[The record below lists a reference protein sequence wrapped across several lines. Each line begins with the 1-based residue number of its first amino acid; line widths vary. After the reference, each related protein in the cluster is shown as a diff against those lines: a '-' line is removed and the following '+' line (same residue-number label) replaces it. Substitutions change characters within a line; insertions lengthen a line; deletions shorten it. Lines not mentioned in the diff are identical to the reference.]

1 MKSVI
6 QWAIKNSPAMNT
18 LLIVSMLIGAISMV
32 VMRREVFPNFAL
44 EIVLVTVPL
53 PGETPDEIEE
63 AVCQKIEAEVATIE
77 GVKKMTSVAS
87 ENIGYVI
94 LELDNDIKDVQ
105 KILSEVESNIN
116 QVIFPELAETPV
128 IQQIVFRAPAI
139 SVGILA
145 PEFSGE
151 TTLEQQLELR
161 SIAEEVRRELL
172 DLKAVPPSSLARRA
186 LSGFY
191 QPKGNVISSA
201 EINGERPFE
210 VAVEISEDSLR
221 KYGLTLEGVANEIR
235 MQTGEAPG
243 GSLKT
248 ESQELIV
255 RASSKDI
262 DGDSIR
268 QLPLITNEGN
278 GVPVTVGEV
287 ANVID
292 GFEETNDR
300 ALINGREGLVIRIA
314 KTNEEDLFTIVESVQ
329 DYVSKKELPP
339 GYTLDTWGDVSVDVR
354 DRIELLSRNGLQGLI
369 LVFIVLA
376 IFLEL
381 RLAFWVAMGIPI
393 SILGAGFILLA
404 TGQTMNMLTMF
415 AFLMALG
422 IVVDDAIVIGEN
434 IYAKREEGMSHI
446 AAAVNGTYEVLP
458 SVIASVTT
466 TIIAFMP
473 LMYVTGVMGKF
484 ISIMPVA
491 VIAMLLISLF
501 ESAFILPSHL
511 AHDDNLFTRI
521 MGVVLYVFKPL
532 IVCVAWLNKFA
543 AAGMTAAI
551 DKFYQPLLRFSLHHK
566 SVVLA
571 SVLAMMLFAVGL
583 VASGIAPFSMFPQ
596 MDGREINA
604 TVSFPDG
611 SREVFTENALAE
623 LEDAFRRVDARVIDE
638 YGQSVIRNLYL
649 NVGEVGDSNKGP
661 AGLTRGAHVGSV
673 EIELTQPD
681 EREITTQQLNK
692 MWREESPKIAGT
704 ESLKFAARSMGPGG
718 SAIEFKL
725 LFDESSVDYIDQAAE
740 ECKAFLAKKVG
751 LSDFEDDSN
760 EGKTELTVQLN
771 EVGRALGLNES
782 MLASSMRSG
791 FYGEEVK
798 REQRGRHEVKL
809 MVRYPADAREDMEE
823 FEKIRIRDNDGIE
836 RPLLDVATPILE
848 PSPSKINRLNQ
859 RRSVT
864 ISAEVD
870 DEKANAAQIIEEMK
884 VGFIPDLIK
893 KYREEYN
900 AKLSVNWEGEA
911 AQNIES
917 VDSMKKGFMVAMLAM
932 YVLLTLQFRS
942 YLQPLIILA
951 IIPFGVLGAILGHA
965 IMQIDLTLF
974 SFFGLIALTGVVVN
988 DSIVLVDCI
997 NREIRRGLPMF
1008 DALMSAGKRRFRPIM
1023 LTSFTT
1029 VAGLSPML
1037 FETSLQAQVLIPMAV
1052 SLVFGLITGT
1062 LLILLLVPIF
1072 YYFYGTLLAWFGIP
1086 LFPDDSEIEAMK
1098 ADDAADNTPADSRL
1112 AH

>member
-18 LLIVSMLIGAISMV
+18 LLIVSMMIGAISMV

-44 EIVLVTVPL
+44 EILLVTVPL

-94 LELDNDIKDVQ
+94 LELDNNIKDVQ
-105 KILSEVESNIN
+105 KVLNEVESNVG
-116 QVIFPELAETPV
+116 QVVFPEQAETPI
-128 IQQIVFRAPAI
+128 IQQIVFRAPVI

-145 PEFSGE
+145 PKTSGDP
-151 TTLEQQLELR
+151 TLEQQQKLR
-161 SIAEEVRRELL
+161 AITEEVRRDLL
-172 DLKAVPPSSLARRA
+172 DLKAVPPESLARRA
-186 LSGFY
+186 LAGLY

-268 QLPLITNEGN
+268 QLPLITNDGN

-287 ANVID
+287 AKVID

-300 ALINGREGLVIRIA
+300 SLINGREGLVIRVA
-314 KTNEEDLFTIVESVQ
+314 KTNEEDLFTIVESVHA
-329 DYVSKKELPP
+329 YVAQKELPP
-339 GYTLDTWGDVSVDVR
+339 GYSLDAWGDRSIDVH

-521 MGVVLYVFKPL
+521 IGVALYVFKPL
-532 IVCVAWLNKFA
+532 IFCLTWLNKKA
-543 AAGMTAAI
+543 AAGMAGAI
-551 DKFYQPLLRFSLHHK
+551 EHFYEPLLRFSLSHK
-566 SVVLA
+566 SVVL
-571 SVLAMMLFAVGL
+571 STVVAMMLFAIGL
-583 VASGIAPFSMFPQ
+583 VMSGIAPFSLFPQ

-604 TVSFPDG
+604 TVTFPDG
-611 SREVFTENALAE
+611 SRETFTENALAE
-623 LEDAFRRVDARVIDE
+623 LEDAFRRVDARVE
-638 YGQSVIRNLYL
+638 EEFGKSVIRNLYL
-649 NVGEVGDSNKGP
+649 NVGVVGDSNKGP
-661 AGLTRGAHVGSV
+661 SDLTRGAHVGNV

-681 EREITTQQLNK
+681 ERQVTTQQLNK
-692 MWREESPKIAGT
+692 LWREESPKIAGT
-704 ESLKFAARSMGPGG
+704 ESLKFAAKSMGPGG

-725 LFDESSVDYIDQAAE
+725 LFDESSVEYIDQAAE

-751 LSDFEDDSN
+751 VSDFEDDSN
-760 EGKTELTVQLN
+760 EGKTELTVRLN
-771 EVGRALGLNES
+771 EVGRALGLSES

-823 FEKIRIRDNDGIE
+823 FEKIRIQDNDGIE

-848 PSPSKINRLNQ
+848 PSPAKINRLNQ

-870 DEKANAAQIIEEMK
+870 SDKANAAQIIEEMK
-884 VGFIPDLIK
+884 TGFIPGLIK
-893 KYREEYN
+893 KYREEYD

-942 YLQPLIILA
+942 YVQPLIILA

-997 NREIRRGLPMF
+997 NREIRSGLPML
-1008 DALMSAGKRRFRPIM
+1008 DALISAGRRRFRPIM

-1072 YYFYGTLLAWFGIP
+1072 YFFYGTLLSWLGIP
-1086 LFPDDSEIEAMK
+1086 LFPDDSEIEAMNV
-1098 ADDAADNTPADSRL
+1098 DDAADTTPTDSQL

>member
-44 EIVLVTVPL
+44 EIILVSVPL

-77 GVKKMTSVAS
+77 GVKKMTSVAT

-94 LELDNDIKDVQ
+94 LELDNDINDVQ
-105 KILSEVESNIN
+105 KILNEVESNIN

-128 IQQIVFRAPAI
+128 IQQIIFRAPAI

-145 PEFSGE
+145 PKFDGE
-151 TTLEQQLELR
+151 PTLDQQLELR

-172 DLKAVPPSSLARRA
+172 DLKAVPPASLARRA
-186 LSGFY
+186 LAQFY

-201 EINGERPFE
+201 DINGERPFE

-292 GFEETNDR
+292 GFEETNDHS
-300 ALINGREGLVIRIA
+300 LINGREGLVIRIA

-329 DYVSKKELPP
+329 AYVAEKELPA
-339 GYTLDTWGDVSVDVR
+339 GYSLDTWGDVSVDVR

-434 IYAKREEGMSHI
+434 IYAKREEGLSHI
-446 AAAVNGTYEVLP
+446 AAAVSGTYEVLP

-473 LMYVTGVMGKF
+473 LLYVTGVMGKF

-491 VIAMLLISLF
+491 VIAMLLISLL

-521 MGVVLYVFKPL
+521 IGVVLYVFKPL
-532 IVCVAWLNKFA
+532 VVCVTWLNKVA
-543 AAGMTAAI
+543 AAGMSAAI
-551 DKFYQPLLRFSLHHK
+551 ERYYEPLLRFSLHHK
-566 SVVLA
+566 SVVL
-571 SVLAMMLFAVGL
+571 SFVLAMMFFAVGL
-583 VASGIAPFSMFPQ
+583 VMSGIAPFSMFPQ

-604 TVSFPDG
+604 TITFPDG
-611 SREVFTENALAE
+611 SRETFTENALAE
-623 LEDAFRRVDARVIDE
+623 LESAFRRVDARVEKDF
-638 YGQSVIRNLYL
+638 GKSVIRNLYM
-649 NVGEVGDSNKGP
+649 NVGEVGEANKGP
-661 AGLTRGAHVGSV
+661 AMITRGAHVGSV

-692 MWREESPKIAGT
+692 LWREESPKIAGA
-704 ESLKFAARSMGPGG
+704 ESLKFAAKSMGPGG

-725 LFDESSVDYIDQAAE
+725 LFDESSVEYIDQAAE

-760 EGKTELTVQLN
+760 EGKSELTVRLN
-771 EVGRALGLNES
+771 EVGRALGLSES
-782 MLASSMRSG
+782 MLATSMRAG

-823 FEKIRIRDNDGIE
+823 FEKIRIQDNDGIE

-870 DEKANAAQIIEEMK
+870 ADKANAAQIIEEMK
-884 VGFIPDLIK
+884 VGFLPDLIK
-893 KYREEYN
+893 KYRDKYD

-917 VDSMKKGFMVAMLAM
+917 VDSMKKGFIVAMLAM

-942 YLQPLIILA
+942 YLQPMIILA

-1008 DALMSAGKRRFRPIM
+1008 DALVSAGRRRFRPIM

-1072 YYFYGTLLAWFGIP
+1072 YFFYGTLLSWFGIP
-1086 LFPDDSEIEAMK
+1086 LFPDDSEIDAMNV
-1098 ADDAADNTPADSRL
+1098 DNAGDNSPADSRL

>member
-44 EIVLVTVPL
+44 EIILVSVPL
-53 PGETPDEIEE
+53 PGETPDEIEK

-77 GVKKMTSVAS
+77 GVKKMTSVAT

-94 LELDNDIKDVQ
+94 LELDNDINDVQ
-105 KILSEVESNIN
+105 KVLNEVESNIN

-128 IQQIVFRAPAI
+128 IQQIIFRAPAI

-145 PEFSGE
+145 PKFDGE
-151 TTLEQQLELR
+151 PTLDQQLELR

-172 DLKAVPPSSLARRA
+172 DLKAVPPASLARRA
-186 LSGFY
+186 LAQFY

-201 EINGERPFE
+201 DINGERPFE

-292 GFEETNDR
+292 GFEETNDHS
-300 ALINGREGLVIRIA
+300 LINGREGLVIRIA

-329 DYVSKKELPP
+329 AYVAEKELPA
-339 GYTLDTWGDVSVDVR
+339 GYSLDTWGDVSVDVR

-434 IYAKREEGMSHI
+434 IYAKREEGLSHI
-446 AAAVNGTYEVLP
+446 AAAVSGTYEVLP

-473 LMYVTGVMGKF
+473 LLYVTGVMGKF

-491 VIAMLLISLF
+491 VIAMLLISLL

-521 MGVVLYVFKPL
+521 IGVVLYVFKPL
-532 IVCVAWLNKFA
+532 VVCVTWLNKVA
-543 AAGMTAAI
+543 AAGMSAAI
-551 DKFYQPLLRFSLHHK
+551 ERYYEPLLRFSLHHK
-566 SVVLA
+566 SVVL
-571 SVLAMMLFAVGL
+571 SFVLAMMFFAVGL
-583 VASGIAPFSMFPQ
+583 VMSGIAPFSMFPQ

-604 TVSFPDG
+604 TITFPDG
-611 SREVFTENALAE
+611 SRETFTENALAE
-623 LEDAFRRVDARVIDE
+623 LESAFRRVDARVEKDF
-638 YGQSVIRNLYL
+638 GKSVIRNLYM
-649 NVGEVGDSNKGP
+649 NVGEVGEANKGP
-661 AGLTRGAHVGSV
+661 AMITRGAHVGSV

-692 MWREESPKIAGT
+692 LWREESPKIAGA
-704 ESLKFAARSMGPGG
+704 ESLKFAAKSMGPGG

-725 LFDESSVDYIDQAAE
+725 LFDESSVEYIDQAAE

-760 EGKTELTVQLN
+760 EGKSELTVRLN
-771 EVGRALGLNES
+771 EVGRALGLSES
-782 MLASSMRSG
+782 MLATSMRAG

-823 FEKIRIRDNDGIE
+823 FEKIRIQDNDGIE

-870 DEKANAAQIIEEMK
+870 ADKANAAQIIEEMK
-884 VGFIPDLIK
+884 VGFLPDLIK
-893 KYREEYN
+893 KYRDKYD

-917 VDSMKKGFMVAMLAM
+917 VDSMKKGFIVAMLAM

-942 YLQPLIILA
+942 YLQPMIILA

-1008 DALMSAGKRRFRPIM
+1008 DALVSAGRRRFRPIM

-1072 YYFYGTLLAWFGIP
+1072 YFFYGTLLSWFGIP
-1086 LFPDDSEIEAMK
+1086 LFPDDSEIDAMNV
-1098 ADDAADNTPADSRL
+1098 DNAGDNSPADSRL